1 MQRAGTGV
9 LLHAARAASS
19 ACSALH
25 ATTERRARCAASRVK
40 AAREAPHAQV
50 EVTQAL

>member
-19 ACSALH
+19 AFSALY
-25 ATTERRARCAASRVK
+25 AAAERSAMFAASVVK
-40 AAREAPHAQV
+40 AARETPHAKV